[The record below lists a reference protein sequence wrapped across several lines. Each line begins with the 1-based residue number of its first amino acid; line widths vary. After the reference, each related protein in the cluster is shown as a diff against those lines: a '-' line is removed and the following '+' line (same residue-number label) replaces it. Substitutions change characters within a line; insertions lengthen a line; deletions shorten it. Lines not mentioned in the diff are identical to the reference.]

1 MTREWNH
8 WTKKGVYQIKPVF
21 PFGLPDILDKKTHFN
36 NVLKKQA
43 AEAKG
48 LPYYGAYL
56 FGQKIL
62 IITDVDLVKQIMI
75 KDFEYFVN
83 RSSSE
88 SIEKKKKTNQLA
100 DKIWFKKLVDNVG
113 EDWKNTRST
122 FTPIFTSGNLIIDSF
137 SSLILY

>member
-1 MTREWNH
+1 
-8 WTKKGVYQIKPVF
+8 
-21 PFGLPDILDKKTHFN
+21 
-36 NVLKKQA
+36 
-43 AEAKG
+43 
-48 LPYYGAYL
+48 
-56 FGQKIL
+56 
-62 IITDVDLVKQIMI
+62 MI
-75 KDFEYFVN
+75 KDFDYFVN

-137 SSLILY
+137 